1 MGIDAAS
8 TPPRSFVQVGG
19 TLGPEDAN
27 RLANRIRAG
36 NVNSVDIVEAGGVD
50 SDIIR
55 RLLEAAA
62 AAPTATLVHLRV
74 DAAEETPF
82 DPGDITKILCTS
94 LPPLMQNR
102 NRDNHTMN
110 IAIGGVAVA
119 AVGPPRSKLDMII
132 ATVVDSDSN
141 VDLCVAVTGGNP
153 IEPPPTLVGEIDPAM
168 ENFLDAVDAIP

>member
-1 MGIDAAS
+1 MGIDVAS
-8 TPPRSFVQVGG
+8 TPRSVVQVGG
-19 TLGPEDAN
+19 TLGPEDVN
-27 RLANRIRAG
+27 RLANRIIAG
-36 NVNSVDIVEAGGVD
+36 NVESVDIANAGGVD
-50 SDIIR
+50 SDFIR

-82 DPGDITKILCTS
+82 DPDDITKILCTS

-102 NRDNHTMN
+102 NRANHTIT

-119 AVGPPRSKLDMII
+119 AVGPARSKLDMII

-141 VDLCVAVTGGNP
+141 VDLCVADTGGNP
-153 IEPPPTLVGEIDPAM
+153 IEPPQTLVGEIDPDM